1 MPGKWSEA
9 TPEDIAELFGVSRE
23 SLDRLKAYVALLTQW
38 QTRINLIGPA
48 SPAEI
53 WTRHVADSLQLLT
66 LIGNRPGRLVDL
78 GSGAGFPGL
87 VLAIALDGEGGNEVH
102 LIESNGKKA
111 AFLRQAARIT
121 NSSARIHQGRIE
133 RMGAETVGGVADVI
147 TARALAGLDELVALA
162 VPFADPQSRALFHKG
177 QDVDRELTETTKS
190 WRIEVTKHPSQIDS
204 SGCIVE
210 IRGFEGA
217 KRN

>member
-1 MPGKWSEA
+1 MPRRRTEA
-9 TPEDIAELFGVSRE
+9 TPDDIAELFGVSRE
-23 SLDRLKAYVALLTQW
+23 SLDRLKAYVTLLLHW
-38 QTRINLIGPA
+38 QDRINLIGPA

-53 WTRHVADSLQLLT
+53 WTRHVADSLQLLP
-66 LIGNRPGRLVDL
+66 LIGSEAGRLVDL

-87 VLAIALDGEGGNEVH
+87 VLAIALSGQADSSIH
-102 LIESNGKKA
+102 LIESNGKKV

-121 NSSARIHQGRIE
+121 NSSVRIHQGRIE
-133 RMGAETVGGVADVI
+133 QMGADTVGGVADVI
-147 TARALAGLDELVALA
+147 TARALAGLDALVAMA
-162 VPFADPQSRALFHKG
+162 APFAGSQTRALFHKG

-190 WRIEVTKHPSQIDS
+190 WRIEAMKHPSLVDS

-217 KRN
+217 RRN

>member
-1 MPGKWSEA
+1 MPLRPSEA
-9 TPEDIAELFGVSRE
+9 TPEDIAEAFDVSRE
-23 SLDRLKAYVALLTQW
+23 SLDRLKAFVALLIQW
-38 QTRINLIGPA
+38 QGRINLIGPA

-53 WTRHVADSLQLLT
+53 WTRHVADSLQLLP
-66 LIGNRPGRLVDL
+66 LIGSKAGRMVDL

-87 VLAIALDGEGGNEVH
+87 VLAIALSEDSNNSIH
-102 LIESNGKKA
+102 LIESNGKKV

-133 RMGAETVGGVADVI
+133 QMGADTVGGVADVI
-147 TARALAGLDELVALA
+147 TARALAGLDALVAMA
-162 VPFADPQSRALFHKG
+162 APFAGSETRALFHKG
-177 QDVDRELTETTKS
+177 QDVDRELTKTTKS
-190 WRIEVTKHPSQIDS
+190 WRIEASKHPSLVDP

-210 IRGFEGA
+210 IRGFKGA